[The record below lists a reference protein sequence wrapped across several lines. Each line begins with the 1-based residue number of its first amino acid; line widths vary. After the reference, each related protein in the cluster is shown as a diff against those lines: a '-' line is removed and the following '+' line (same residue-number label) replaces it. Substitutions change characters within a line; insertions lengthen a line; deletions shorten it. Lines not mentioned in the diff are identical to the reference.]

1 VSASGGAPGGSR
13 ARAAVGVVGELLVTA
28 GLLTLLFVV
37 WQLYWT
43 DFTSGRAQAAEVD
56 QLRSRW
62 AAAAPATPGTATPGP
77 ATPGAGSSP
86 AVTPGA
92 PSAPAVSVD
101 VTPPQGDAFAIAY
114 VPRFGSDYAV
124 PVVEGTGTAD
134 LQEGIGH
141 YRGSALP
148 GQVGN
153 LALAGHRVTY
163 GKPFNLIA
171 DLQDGD
177 AVVVATATQ
186 WFTYRV
192 QSHEIVRPSQVS
204 VIAPV
209 PDQPGATPTQA
220 WLTMTA
226 CHPMHSA
233 RQRYVVHALLES
245 VQDRSAGPPASLAP
259 VAQG

>member
-1 VSASGGAPGGSR
+1 VSAPAGAPRGSR
-13 ARAAVGVVGELLVTA
+13 ARTAVGVVGELLVTA

-62 AAAAPATPGTATPGP
+62 AASAPAAPGP
-77 ATPGAGSSP
+77 VATPGAAPS
-86 AVTPGA
+86 TPG
-92 PSAPAVSVD
+92 VSVD

-114 VPRFGSDYAV
+114 VPRFGPDYAV
-124 PVVEGTGTAD
+124 PVVEGTGTSN

-141 YRGSALP
+141 YRGTAMP

-192 QSHEIVRPSQVS
+192 QSHEVVRPSQVS

-245 VQDRSAGPPASLAP
+245 VQDRSAGPPASLAA
-259 VAQG
+259 VGQG

>member
-1 VSASGGAPGGSR
+1 MSARRPTVRGT
-13 ARAAVGVVGELLVTA
+13 VGVVGELLVTA
-28 GLLTLLFVV
+28 GVLTLLFVV

-43 DFTSGRAQAAEVD
+43 DVTSGRAQAATVTSLQDRWDTTPRPVPSGSTQEPTVPVPDVD
-56 QLRSRW
+56 Q
-62 AAAAPATPGTATPGP
+62 
-77 ATPGAGSSP
+77 
-86 AVTPGA
+86 
-92 PSAPAVSVD
+92 
-101 VTPPQGDAFAIAY
+101 TPPTGDAFAIVY

-124 PVVEGTGTAD
+124 PVVEGTGTEE
-134 LQEGIGH
+134 LKEGIGH
-141 YRGSALP
+141 YAGTALP

-163 GKPFNLIA
+163 GKPLNLIA

-192 QSHEIVRPSQVS
+192 TAHEIVSPKQVS

-209 PDQPGATPTQA
+209 PDQPGQAPTQA
-220 WLTMTA
+220 YLTFTA

-245 VQDRSAGPPASLAP
+245 TQDRSAGPPASLAA
-259 VAQG
+259 VS

>member
-1 VSASGGAPGGSR
+1 MSAPFRSR
-13 ARAAVGVVGELLVTA
+13 GRAAVSVTGELLVTA
-28 GLLTLLFVV
+28 GVLTLLFVV

-43 DFTSGRAQAAEVD
+43 DFTSGRAQAATVD
-56 QLRSRW
+56 DLQSQW
-62 AAAAPATPGTATPGP
+62 AVSAPQTPGP
-77 ATPGAGSSP
+77 APSPGASPSTP
-86 AVTPGA
+86 AVT
-92 PSAPAVSVD
+92 VD
-101 VTPPQGDAFAIAY
+101 ETPPQGDAFAIVY
-114 VPRFGSDYAV
+114 VPRFGSGYAV
-124 PVVEGTGTAD
+124 PLVEGTATAD

-141 YRGSALP
+141 YAGTAMP

-192 QSHEIVRPSQVS
+192 QSREIVRPTQVS

-209 PDQPGATPTQA
+209 PDQPGAQPTQA

-245 VQDRSAGPPASLAP
+245 VQDRSAGAPASLAP
-259 VAQG
+259 VGQG

>member
-1 VSASGGAPGGSR
+1 VIRRITS
-13 ARAAVGVVGELLVTA
+13 VVGELLVTA
-28 GLLTLLFVV
+28 GVLTLLFVV

-43 DFTSGRAQAAEVD
+43 DLTSGRVQAATVTSLEQQWD
-56 QLRSRW
+56 
-62 AAAAPATPGTATPGP
+62 ATPAP
-77 ATPGAGSSP
+77 TPGASAP
-86 AVTPGA
+86 ASA
-92 PSAPAVSVD
+92 PSAAPTVD
-101 VTPPQGDAFAIAY
+101 VDETPPTGDAFAIVH

-124 PVVEGTGTAD
+124 PVVEGTGTAE

-141 YRGSALP
+141 YADAALP

-153 LALAGHRVTY
+153 FAIAGHRVTY

-192 QSHEIVRPSQVS
+192 QSHEIVSPKQVS

-245 VQDRSAGPPASLAP
+245 VQDRSAGPPASLTA
-259 VAQG
+259 VGQG